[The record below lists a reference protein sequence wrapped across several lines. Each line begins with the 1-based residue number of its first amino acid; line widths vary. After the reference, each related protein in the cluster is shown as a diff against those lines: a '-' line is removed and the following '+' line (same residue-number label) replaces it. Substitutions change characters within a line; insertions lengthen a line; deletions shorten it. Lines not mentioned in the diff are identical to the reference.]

1 MKLKTLIALAVAGA
15 FAVPMAAQASAD
27 GDKFILAQ
35 SGGPAGASATGT
47 GPTGGV
53 PSPRTAGEPKA
64 PTSERGAT
72 AGASR
77 GMTPDFST
85 YDRNG
90 DGQISRAEWNA
101 VHGSASGRT
110 GASSGATTSPSGSAS
125 GSSTTGTTAGPGS
138 ASNRTGTGSDTATT
152 PSTSGHGK
160 PQ

>member
-1 MKLKTLIALAVAGA
+1 MKLKTLIALAAAGA

-27 GDKFILAQ
+27 GDRFILAQ

-53 PSPRTAGEPKA
+53 PSPRSAGEPKA
-64 PTSERGAT
+64 PTSDRGAT

-77 GMTPDFST
+77 GMTSDFST

-101 VHGSASGRT
+101 VRGSSSSRS
-110 GASSGATTSPSGSAS
+110 GASSGSTTSPSGSAG
-125 GSSTTGTTAGPGS
+125 GSSTTGTTAGPGT
-138 ASNRTGTGSDTATT
+138 ASNRTGSGSATATK

-160 PQ
+160 AQ